1 MLGGAMKKPLIILD
15 GFLILLI
22 AVLGLALFHN
32 VQEQSKEHSLSNST
46 ASTQN
51 STENK
56 TETNNTGIKINT
68 KEIKKENFMTLSG
81 LWKNSS
87 IAKKTK
93 TLVISGPSATFEGQ
107 QYDLT
112 LEGVSSENELPYL
125 KLIGEGINS
134 GKFIGIY
141 PQGSA
146 IPVRLANGKIDY
158 AGQYDPTDKKKD
170 RIILFNDYMSA
181 QDIIEQVLYRELE
194 EIFQKQSKI

>member
-22 AVLGLALFHN
+22 VVLGLALFHN

-56 TETNNTGIKINT
+56 TKTNNTGIKINT

-112 LEGVSSENELPYL
+112 LEGVSSENELPYF

-134 GKFIGIY
+134 GKFLGIY

-194 EIFQKQSKI
+194 EIF

>member
-1 MLGGAMKKPLIILD
+1 MKKPLIILD

-56 TETNNTGIKINT
+56 TKTNNTGIKINT

-134 GKFIGIY
+134 GKFLGIY

-146 IPVRLANGKIDY
+146 ITVRLANGKIDY

-194 EIFQKQSKI
+194 EIF

>member
-1 MLGGAMKKPLIILD
+1 MKKPLIILD

-56 TETNNTGIKINT
+56 TETNKTGIKINT
-68 KEIKKENFMTLSG
+68 KEIKKENFLTLSG

-134 GKFIGIY
+134 GKFLGIY

-181 QDIIEQVLYRELE
+181 QAIIEQVLYRELE
-194 EIFQKQSKI
+194 EIF